1 MGEKKNGSLKVTS
14 IIRQALKVN
23 KMPFPWLK
31 AFCAG
36 LAASLPIMIGLLLGN
51 FQYGLLAG
59 MGGFTYL
66 YVFHIP
72 YAQRAKKLFFVL
84 LGITFVTF
92 LGTVAAPHPLAAA
105 ILMGLIGGIGIF
117 IFGALKIKGPSA
129 IFFVLIFAMT
139 SGMPVQP
146 ELATLRAG
154 LAFLGGVLSWVIAMI
169 GWFFH
174 PHAPEQDVVKREYV
188 ELASFFDSIGSNNL
202 NTVRQRVMTVFKEA
216 EETLTAG
223 YISWRKTDLFQR
235 LYLLHNHANLI
246 FMTVLENIPEEHT
259 KLPPKMGE
267 SIRNIAQS
275 FEQIGR
281 GEKDVEQK
289 NMDQSINTIWTRIY
303 EAEAIL
309 QKPITE
315 LGPEMELSK
324 ESLKTIFLGAFDK
337 NSFVFISALRFGV
350 VTMIAAIIAYK
361 FGFNRAYWIPLS
373 CVAVM
378 SGATIVSTY
387 HRAIQRGI
395 GTILGIL
402 IASLV
407 LSTQPT
413 GYMIAFFV
421 LLLTFITELF
431 IVKNYGL
438 AALFFTPNA
447 LLMAESGSQGNYSF
461 SFFASAR
468 ILDVIIGIVI
478 GILGVLLLGRR
489 SASSRLPHNITKTIR
504 SQAQFLFILFSD
516 QGEGFDAGKSRERS
530 KMRTNLNNLRTM
542 YETATGEIPV
552 NQKALEYYWPVIFS
566 IEQLGYLLE
575 KCSLLSKRPVL
586 SDDTLAQLFYV
597 FETMANAADRET
609 SPVIKNVPKIVEF
622 PSIEK
627 EIDSLQHA
635 FQLNIK
641 K

>member
-1 MGEKKNGSLKVTS
+1 MGENKNGSLKVTS
-14 IIRQALKVN
+14 IIRQALMVN

-36 LAASLPIMIGLLLGN
+36 LAASLPIMFGLLLGN

-72 YAQRAKKLFFVL
+72 YAQRAKKLFFVI

-92 LGTVAAPHPLAAA
+92 LGTVTAPHPLAAA

-146 ELATLRAG
+146 ELAPLRAG
-154 LAFLGGVLSWVIAMI
+154 LAFLGGALSWVIAMI

-174 PHAPEQDVVKREYV
+174 PHGPEQDVVKREYF
-188 ELASFFDSIGSNNL
+188 ELASFFDSIGSDHL
-202 NTVRQRVMTVFKEA
+202 NAARQRVMTVFKEA

-235 LYLLHNHANLI
+235 LFLLHNHANLI
-246 FMTVLENIPEEHT
+246 FMTVLENIPEEHA
-259 KLPPKMGE
+259 KLPPEMGD

-275 FEQIGR
+275 LDQ
-281 GEKDVEQK
+281 GECGVKNEEQK
-289 NMDQSINTIWTRIY
+289 NMDQSINTIWARIY

-309 QKPITE
+309 QTPITE

-324 ESLKTIFLGAFDK
+324 QPLKTTFLGAFDK

-447 LLMAESGSQGNYSF
+447 LLMAESGSHGNYSF
-461 SFFASAR
+461 SFYASAR

-478 GILGVLLLGRR
+478 GILGVLLLGRQ

-542 YETATGEIPV
+542 YDTATGEIPV

-575 KCSLLSKRPVL
+575 KCSLMSKRPVL

-597 FETMANAADRET
+597 FETIANAADRET
-609 SPVIKNVPKIVEF
+609 FPVIKNVPKIGEF

-635 FQLNIK
+635 FQLNTK

>member
-1 MGEKKNGSLKVTS
+1 MGENKNGSLKVTS

-66 YVFHIP
+66 YVFNIP

-146 ELATLRAG
+146 ELAPLRAG
-154 LAFLGGVLSWVIAMI
+154 LAFLGGALSWVIAMI

-174 PHAPEQDVVKREYV
+174 PHAPEQDVVKREYF
-188 ELASFFDSIGSNNL
+188 ELASFFDSIGSDHL
-202 NTVRQRVMTVFKEA
+202 NAARQRVMTVFKEA

-246 FMTVLENIPEEHT
+246 FMTVLENIPEEHSN
-259 KLPPKMGE
+259 LPPKMGE
-267 SIRNIAQS
+267 SIRKIAQS
-275 FEQIGR
+275 LEQNKR
-281 GEKDVEQK
+281 GENDVEQK
-289 NMDQSINTIWTRIY
+289 NMDPSINTIWARIY
-303 EAEAIL
+303 EADAIL

-324 ESLKTIFLGAFDK
+324 QSLKTIFLGAFDK

-361 FGFNRAYWIPLS
+361 FGFNRSYWIPLS

-387 HRAIQRGI
+387 HRAVQRGI

-407 LSTQPT
+407 LSTHPT

-447 LLMAESGSQGNYSF
+447 LLMAESGSQGNHSF

-542 YETATGEIPV
+542 YDTATGEIPV
-552 NQKALEYYWPVIFS
+552 NQKTLAYYWPVIFS

-575 KCSLLSKRPVL
+575 KCSLMSKRPVL
-586 SDDTLAQLFYV
+586 SDDALAQLFYV

-609 SPVIKNVPKIVEF
+609 SPMIKNVPKIVEF

-635 FQLNIK
+635 FQLDVEK
-641 K
+641 

>member
-1 MGEKKNGSLKVTS
+1 MVESILRWIVCIVTHYDWITPGEFSIWITS
-14 IIRQALKVN
+14 RN
-23 KMPFPWLK
+23 
-31 AFCAG
+31 
-36 LAASLPIMIGLLLGN
+36 
-51 FQYGLLAG
+51 
-59 MGGFTYL
+59 GGFTYL

-139 SGMPVQP
+139 TGMPVQP
-146 ELATLRAG
+146 ELAPLRAG
-154 LAFLGGVLSWVIAMI
+154 LAFLGGALSWVIAMI

-174 PHAPEQDVVKREYV
+174 PHGPEQDVVKREYV
-188 ELASFFDSIGSNNL
+188 ELASFFDSIGTNNL
-202 NTVRQRVMTVFKEA
+202 NAARQRVMTVFKEA

-223 YISWRKTDLFQR
+223 YISWRKTDLYQR
-235 LYLLHNHANLI
+235 LFLLHNHANLI
-246 FMTVLENIPEEHT
+246 FMTVLENIPEEHA
-259 KLPPKMGE
+259 KFPPEMGD
-267 SIRNIAQS
+267 SVRNIAQS
-275 FEQIGR
+275 LDQNER
-281 GEKDVEQK
+281 GVKDEEQK
-289 NMDQSINTIWTRIY
+289 NMDQSINTIWSRIY

-315 LGPEMELSK
+315 LGTEMELSK
-324 ESLKTIFLGAFDK
+324 QSLKTIFLGAFDK

-407 LSTQPT
+407 LSTHPT

-461 SFFASAR
+461 SFYASAR
-468 ILDVIIGIVI
+468 ILDVIIGIVN

-516 QGEGFDAGKSRERS
+516 QGEGFDARKSRERS

-542 YETATGEIPV
+542 YDTATGEIPV

-586 SDDTLAQLFYV
+586 SDDTLAQFFYM
-597 FETMANAADRET
+597 FETMANAAERET
-609 SPVIKNVPKIVEF
+609 SPAIKNVPKIVDF

-627 EIDSLQHA
+627 EINSLQHA